1 MSIKFDA
8 EDLVNMLYDIMTTGS
23 ALNNKIAAV
32 DAEKTANGQTI
43 TPALASIDSGSYYP
57 QSWSDKILNTSPSIF
72 YGIEDVSSL
81 DGGGATA
88 KTYKLFVELVLVD
101 SGQTN
106 DAWKRIA
113 RYSRALEE
121 LFQTNFAPNV
131 AAGKVKIDQVRPIAF
146 KTSLNSNEEIK
157 VGGIS
162 ITIAL
167 V

>member
-8 EDLVNMLYDIMTTGS
+8 EDLVNMLYSIMTDSS
-23 ALNNKIAAV
+23 ALNTKIAAV

-43 TPALASIDSGSYYP
+43 TPALASIASGSYYP
-57 QSWSDKILNTSPSIF
+57 QSWTDKILNTSPSIF
-72 YGIEDVSSL
+72 YGIEDVQSE
-81 DGGGATA
+81 DGGGVTA
-88 KTYKLFVELVLVD
+88 KTYKLFIEVVLVD

-121 LFQTNFAPNV
+121 LFQTNFAPNIE
-131 AAGKVKIDQVRPIAF
+131 AGNIKIDQVRPIAF

-157 VGGIS
+157 IGGIS

>member
-1 MSIKFDA
+1 MSVKFDA

-23 ALNNKIAAV
+23 ALNNQIAAV
-32 DAEKTANGQTI
+32 DAEKTANGQTL
-43 TPALASIDSGSYYP
+43 TPALSSVDSSAYYP
-57 QSWSDKILNTSPSIF
+57 QSWTDKILNSSPAIF
-72 YGIEDVSSL
+72 YGIEDVVTE
-81 DGGGATA
+81 DGGGVTA
-88 KTYKLFVELVLVD
+88 KTYKLFVEMVLVD

-121 LFQTNFAPNV
+121 LFLANFAPNIE
-131 AAGKVKIDQVRPIAF
+131 AGNIKISQVRPIAF
-146 KTSLNSNEEIK
+146 KTSLDSDEEIK
-157 VGGIS
+157 IGGIS